1 MKNKKKSYKKW
12 IALDTKNYLKKKNII
27 QENMQKIDIMI
38 CLKKKNKKKDRKKHQ
53 IPGNSQEEFAKTIRT
68 NNITNEKNLR
78 NINSYES

>member
-1 MKNKKKSYKKW
+1 
-12 IALDTKNYLKKKNII
+12 
-27 QENMQKIDIMI
+27 MQKIDIMI
-38 CLKKKNKKKDRKKHQ
+38 CLKKKNKKKDRKKHL